1 MGSQIQKVKS
11 SVQVMNFHSL
21 MKIAE
26 AIDNIERVKDYEAE
40 IMHVIA
46 NVFNNRNLILDN
58 RINSSFF
65 EKTSSERD
73 INFYITS
80 DYGLCGAFNSSVI
93 KVFENTPRSYR
104 NYMTGKKGIKKL
116 TRKEDVALVMDDL
129 GNIELFTEILDLFFD
144 GEITGVNII
153 YNKFITQ
160 EKNEFVVQQV
170 LPFNM
175 EALDEIDEQIKQSPD
190 YIIECSFTKL
200 LKDLLTLY
208 LKDKVVIAHLSALA
222 TENSIR
228 QQITTESLKKIDED
242 IIKYDLVLKKERRLK
257 KNDELMDML
266 IKGKAME
273 KKKAVEKLAK
283 QNKQRKLSR

>member
-26 AIDNIERVKDYEAE
+26 AIENIERVRDYEAE
-40 IMHVIA
+40 IMHVIGSI
-46 NVFNNRNLILDN
+46 FNNNNLILDN
-58 RINSSFF
+58 KINESFF
-65 EKTSSERD
+65 EKTSSDRD

-80 DYGLCGAFNSSVI
+80 NYGLCGAFNSSVI
-93 KVFENTPRSYR
+93 KVFENNSRSYR

-116 TRKEDVALVMDDL
+116 KGKNDIALQMEDLDD
-129 GNIELFTEILDLFFD
+129 IEMFSEIVDLFFQ
-144 GEITGVNII
+144 GEISGVNII

-160 EKNEFVVQQV
+160 EKNEFVIQQV

-175 EALDEIDEQIKQSPD
+175 EDLSTIENEAHGPD

-200 LKDLLTLY
+200 LNDVMTLY
-208 LKDKVVIAHLSALA
+208 LKDKVYIAHLSALA
-222 TENSIR
+222 TENAIR

-273 KKKAVEKLAK
+273 KKKAVEKIAK
-283 QNKQRKLSR
+283 ERRQRELRR

>member
-21 MKIAE
+21 MKIAD
-26 AIDNIERVKDYEAE
+26 AINNIERVRDYEAE
-40 IMHVIA
+40 IMYVIGS
-46 NVFNNRNLILDN
+46 VFNNHNLVLDN
-58 RINSSFF
+58 RINDSFF
-65 EKTSSERD
+65 EKKSSERD
-73 INFYITS
+73 VNFYITS

-93 KVFENTPRSYR
+93 KVFENNHRSYR

-116 TRKEDVALVMDDL
+116 KGQNDVAISMNDL
-129 GNIELFTEILDLFFD
+129 NDIEMFTEIVDLFFD

-160 EKNEFVVQQV
+160 EKNEFVIQQV
-170 LPFNM
+170 LPFNLDAL
-175 EALDEIDEQIKQSPD
+175 EAVEHESNGPD
-190 YIIECSFTKL
+190 YVIECSFTKL

-222 TENSIR
+222 TENAIR

-242 IIKYDLVLKKERRLK
+242 IIKYDLVLKKQRRLK

-283 QNKQRKLSR
+283 DKKQAELRR